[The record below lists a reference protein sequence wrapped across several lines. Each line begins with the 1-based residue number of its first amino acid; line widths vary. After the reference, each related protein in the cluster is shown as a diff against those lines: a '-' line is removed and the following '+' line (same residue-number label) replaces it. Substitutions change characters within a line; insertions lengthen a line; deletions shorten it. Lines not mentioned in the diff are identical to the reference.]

1 MLYLKGYSISM
12 MKRLADSHPESV
24 AQLTLQYRMNDDIS
38 LLSNILVYQGKMKSA
53 NENVGARKVP
63 FTSFPKALKNFIKPG
78 QKGLGWLLP
87 SLNPIKHVVFIN
99 TDNLGQNLES
109 TTARSRKSSRS
120 GGLVND
126 VEVLLSKMILNG
138 LLGCGLD
145 PSSVGIISP
154 FRAQVN
160 RFLDDVTIR
169 RYTHDGLDVSTIDKY
184 QGKDKDVI
192 LLSMVRSNDKGKSG
206 RLLEDKRRLNVAL
219 SRAKA
224 KLIILGSYK
233 TLSEGSLALRPIF
246 DEMKKRNWI
255 ETLPANA
262 MDIYKMNEEM

>member
-1 MLYLKGYSISM
+1 M
-12 MKRLADSHPESV
+12 MKRLADSHPKSV
-24 AQLTLQYRMNDDIS
+24 AQLTLQYRMNDDIC
-38 LLSNILVYQGKMKSA
+38 LLSNILVYEGKMKSA
-53 NENVGARKVP
+53 NQNVGERKVAY
-63 FTSFPKALKNFIKPG
+63 TSFPKALKNFAKPG

-87 SLNPIKHVVFIN
+87 SLNAIKHVVFIN

-120 GGLVND
+120 GGLVIND

-138 LLGCGLD
+138 LLGCGLG

-160 RFLDDVTIR
+160 RFLDDTIIR
-169 RYTHDGLDVSTIDKY
+169 RHADDGLDVSTIDKY

-192 LLSMVRSNDKGKSG
+192 ILSMVRSNDAGKTG

-219 SRAKA
+219 SRAKS

-233 TLSEGSLALRPIF
+233 TLSEGSLALRPVF

-262 MDIYKMNEEM
+262 MDIYNMNAEI